1 MNFSCVNLLK
11 YCRRGQDM
19 HNCEQIDVGNFLGC
33 LAKMLHLCHLHL
45 QIQMV

>member
-1 MNFSCVNLLK
+1 MSLHMNFSCVNLLK

-33 LAKMLHLCHLHL
+33 LAKMLH
-45 QIQMV
+45 